1 MRFILLLC
9 TCVLAQIASAQEL
22 TRSVVGSAGSYYSA
36 ANVGNIHW
44 TVGEIA
50 VDRTQNGII
59 LERGFHHGL
68 YELLST
74 SVWTAPEV
82 QLNVTVFPNP
92 TADRVT
98 LTGDWNPDDR
108 LVIHDLLGRK
118 VTEQVL
124 APERTELTLGKYPSG
139 TYLLTIVRNG
149 RPLQS
154 MRVIRQ
160 QQ

>member
-1 MRFILLLC
+1 MRFLLLLC
-9 TCVLAQIASAQEL
+9 TCVLAQTLSAHEL

-36 ANVGNIHW
+36 VNVGNIHW

-50 VDRTQNGII
+50 VDRTVNGIV

-74 SVWTAPEV
+74 SVWTAPEIE
-82 QLNVTVFPNP
+82 LNVTVFPNP

-98 LTGDWNPDDR
+98 LTGDWNLEDR
-108 LVIHDLLGRK
+108 LVVRDLLGR
-118 VTEQVL
+118 QVADQML
-124 APERTELTLGKYPSG
+124 QPERSELALGQFPAG
-139 TYLLTIVRNG
+139 TYLLTIVRSG

-160 QQ
+160 